1 MIKYL
6 IDKKEINNVVLF
18 IFDIISLIFIFLGT
32 LIFNEM
38 IIINAFGLNDNT
50 KIGIMQKEVLDNEQ
64 INPSMF
70 NENENESEIN
80 ENEDNPIYL
89 NEINE
94 KEE

>member
-50 KIGIMQKEVLDNEQ
+50 KIGIM
-64 INPSMF
+64 
-70 NENENESEIN
+70 
-80 ENEDNPIYL
+80 
-89 NEINE
+89 
-94 KEE
+94 